1 MPEHPHT
8 KSQAAGQLGWQGW
21 VRRLAL
27 FGAIW
32 WILTGGV
39 ADGWLV
45 GAPVVVLAAWM
56 SRTLWADP
64 PLSLRG
70 IARFIPFFA
79 RQSLAGAT
87 DVAIRALQPS
97 LPLHPGIIRHRLRLP
112 SGVTRVSL
120 ANVVSMLPGT
130 LSADLDGE
138 ELVIHALDTRQD
150 LHAMV
155 IDLEPRIAAVFGL
168 SLEPAA
174 AAEASR

>member
-1 MPEHPHT
+1 MPEHAPT
-8 KSQAAGQLGWQGW
+8 TPPVASQPGWQGW

-32 WILTGGV
+32 WVLTGGV
-39 ADGWLV
+39 ADSWLV
-45 GAPVVVLAAWM
+45 GAPIVVLAAWM

-87 DVAIRALQPS
+87 DVAMRALLPS
-97 LPLHPGIIRHRLRLP
+97 MPLHPGIVRHRLRLP
-112 SGVTRVSL
+112 RGVTRVSL

-168 SLEPAA
+168 SLAPAA
-174 AAEASR
+174 AAQASR

>member
-1 MPEHPHT
+1 MPEHAPT
-8 KSQAAGQLGWQGW
+8 TPLAAGQPDWQGW

-32 WILTGGV
+32 LILTGGV

-70 IARFIPFFA
+70 VARFIPFFA
-79 RQSLAGAT
+79 HQSLAGAT
-87 DVAIRALQPS
+87 DVALRALKPS
-97 LPLHPGIIRHRLRLP
+97 MPLHPGIVRHRLRLP
-112 SGVTRVSL
+112 PGVSRVSL

-130 LSADLDGE
+130 LSADLDGD

-155 IDLEPRIAAVFGL
+155 IDLEPRIAAVFGM
-168 SLEPAA
+168 SLEPVAE
-174 AAEASR
+174 AEASS

>member
-1 MPEHPHT
+1 MQEHAHT
-8 KSQAAGQLGWQGW
+8 TPGAADQPGWQGW

-27 FGAIW
+27 FGGIW

-39 ADGWLV
+39 ADSWVV
-45 GAPVVVLAAWM
+45 GAPIVLVAAWM

-70 IARFIPFFA
+70 IARFVPFFA

-87 DVAIRALQPS
+87 DVAMRALQPS
-97 LPLHPGIIRHRLRLP
+97 MPLHPGIVRHRLRLP
-112 SGVTRVSL
+112 HGVSRVSL

-130 LSADLDGE
+130 LSADLDGDQ
-138 ELVIHALDTRQD
+138 LVIHALDTRQD

-155 IDLEPRIAAVFGL
+155 IDLEPRIAALFGL
-168 SLEPAA
+168 RLEPGTDG
-174 AAEASR
+174 EAWH